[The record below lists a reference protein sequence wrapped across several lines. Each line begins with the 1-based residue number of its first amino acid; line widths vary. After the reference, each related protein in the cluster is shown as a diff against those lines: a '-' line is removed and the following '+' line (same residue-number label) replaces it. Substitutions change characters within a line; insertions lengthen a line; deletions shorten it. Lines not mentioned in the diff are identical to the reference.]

1 MTQTCWFCKKNP
13 EDPTKTIEVPLYKI
27 IQTEQEYLWKRHEQ
41 KASGIKTTYQYHPTK
56 VLIPRCNKCAKANAK
71 AHAVS
76 YVCGTMGLIALLI
89 TIVLI
94 IVASPVNV
102 KIVFSVICGLW
113 TAVLLYT
120 SVKAP
125 KYYLRGILAEG
136 YKDTHPEVI
145 SLMRAGYH
153 IGKSPTDPH
162 RSG

>member
-27 IQTEQEYLWKRHEQ
+27 MQTEQEYLWKRHEQ

-56 VLIPRCNKCAKANAK
+56 VLIPRCNKCAKAHAK
-71 AHAVS
+71 AHAVE
-76 YVCGTMGLIALLI
+76 YLAGTMGLIALLI

-94 IVASPVNV
+94 IVVSPVNV
-102 KIVFSVICGLW
+102 KVFSVICGLW
-113 TAVLLYT
+113 TAVLLYA
-120 SVKAP
+120 SVKAS

-153 IGKSPTDPH
+153 IGKSPTDPL